1 MFGQSLLS
9 GAFGSAALGTQA
21 NPATSGMALYN
32 AGIQTTG
39 NYWINGG
46 SGAYEAY
53 IKMDAGGGWINVNLS
68 NSVYSTL
75 LSGGNGTGGSN
86 MAAGGG
92 SGTALLNANSA
103 THAQANSL
111 GCGGDSGK
119 SYLDLNSTFVSDFS
133 ITKVRIVVYYVSD
146 SGSVVC
152 GPYWTSTTSSR
163 TQLQGTS
170 TELNGACS
178 NYPNRYSDQV
188 GTGFTVEFHGTLNT
202 TTRLFQQFTAC
213 SGSYTSQLKE
223 VYVK

>member
-9 GAFGSAALGTQA
+9 GAFGSAPLGTQA
-21 NPATSGMALYN
+21 NPAASGMALYN

-92 SGTALLNANSA
+92 SGTALLNANNA
-103 THAQANSL
+103 THAQAQSL
-111 GCGGDSGK
+111 GCSGDQGK
-119 SYLDLNSTFVSDFS
+119 SYLDLNSTFVSNFS
-133 ITKVRIVVYYVSD
+133 ITKVRIVVLYVSD
-146 SGSVVC
+146 NGGVVC

-170 TELNGACS
+170 TQLNGACS

-202 TTRLFQQFTAC
+202 TTRLFEQFTAC

>member
-9 GAFGSAALGTQA
+9 GAFGSALGTEG
-21 NPATSGMALYN
+21 NPAASGIALYN
-32 AGIQTTG
+32 AGITTSG

-75 LSGGNGTGGSN
+75 LSGGHGTGGSN

-92 SGTALLNANSA
+92 SGTALLNANNG
-103 THAQANSL
+103 THAQANSY
-111 GCGGDSGK
+111 GCGGDSQK

-133 ITKVRIVVYYVSD
+133 ITKVRIVVLYVSD

-170 TELNGACS
+170 TQLNGACS

-188 GTGFTVEFHGTLNT
+188 GTNFTVEFHGTLNT

-213 SGSYTSQLKE
+213 AGSYTSQLKE